1 MRRRYALGL
10 VLAINI
16 IAGCAT
22 NTPAKG
28 QFDPNNQVPGTFW
41 SGRLALKIAS
51 EPPQSFFAS
60 FELQGRAAS
69 GSLSLFSPVS
79 TVAVMNWT
87 PGEATLKSSGAADA
101 VPQRFASV
109 EDMLNAV
116 SGAPIPVPALFDWLA
131 GRSAA
136 APGWTV
142 DLSQQPEGR
151 IVASRTAPQP
161 ALELRVVLDK

>member
-1 MRRRYALGL
+1 
-10 VLAINI
+10 
-16 IAGCAT
+16 
-22 NTPAKG
+22 
-28 QFDPNNQVPGTFW
+28 
-41 SGRLALKIAS
+41 LKIES

-101 VPQRFASV
+101 LPQRFASV
-109 EDMLNAV
+109 EDMLSAV

-131 GRSAA
+131 GRNAA
-136 APGWTV
+136 AQGWTV
-142 DLSQQPEGR
+142 DLSEQAQGR
-151 IVASRTAPQP
+151 ILASRNTPFP
-161 ALELRVVLDK
+161 ALVLRVVLDK